1 MSASTTALIRGGD
14 PAPAWFPT
22 GIRALYDTGR
32 ALVIVNAFPLLDTNV
47 HSYRTD
53 PSYISIVPML
63 KHYDEYAVWVYN
75 GTNQTVNAQVIGNV
89 TNDQSYPDYTIGSA
103 YTVGPGAANMYV
115 LAEDT
120 ALTPF
125 VSLQISA
132 NTAPTSG
139 YVYAVVIVE

>member
-1 MSASTTALIRGGD
+1 VSASAAALIRGRD
-14 PAPAWFPT
+14 PAPAWFPA

-32 ALVIVNAFPLLDTNV
+32 ALVIVNAFPLRDTNV
-47 HSYRTD
+47 HTYRTD
-53 PSYISIVPML
+53 PSYISLAPLL
-63 KHYDEYAVWVYN
+63 KHYDEYAVWVFN
-75 GTNQTVNAQVIGNV
+75 GTNQTVNAQAIGNV

-103 YTVGPGAANMYV
+103 YTVASDGVNMYV
-115 LAEDT
+115 LAESA

-125 VSLQISA
+125 VSLQVSA

>member
-1 MSASTTALIRGGD
+1 MSATALIRGRD
-14 PAPAWFPT
+14 PAPAWFPV

-32 ALVIVNAFPLLDTNV
+32 ALVIVNAFPLRDTNT
-47 HSYRTD
+47 HTYRTD
-53 PSYISIVPML
+53 PSYISLAPML
-63 KHYDEYAVWVYN
+63 KRYDEYAVWVYN
-75 GTNQTVNAQVIGNV
+75 GTNQTVNVQVIGNV

-103 YTVGPGAANMYV
+103 YTVGSGAANMYV
-115 LAEDT
+115 LAEDA

-125 VSLQISA
+125 VSFQISA

>member
-1 MSASTTALIRGGD
+1 VSTALVRGRD
-14 PAPAWFPT
+14 PAPAWFPK

-32 ALVIVNAFPLLDTNV
+32 ALVVVNAFPLRDTNT

-53 PSYISIVPML
+53 PSYISLAPML
-63 KHYDEYAVWVYN
+63 KHYEEYAVWVYN
-75 GTNQTVNAQVIGNV
+75 GTNQTVNVQVIGNV

-103 YTVGPGAANMYV
+103 YTVASDGVNMYV
-115 LAEDT
+115 LAVEN

-139 YVYAVVIVE
+139 AVYAVVIVE